1 MALASDVDNIRYN
14 GTGRAYAGTVGGTN
28 PGVDLGELENFTMS
42 VKVTTEKMKSTRN
55 AARATIIET
64 ETEREATLSFGLRE
78 QSEENLQ
85 MALLGG
91 TVNTLNQTASYADGI
106 SKTWVLNEFV
116 DLGFLNVFRI
126 KASGTITGT
135 LAAGDTVT
143 GDVSTKTGKIAWV
156 SNTAGVDYLLLY
168 HVTGAFT
175 SDTKLSKDV
184 DNYLTLS
191 GYETEE
197 DVVITDT
204 AGTTLRVQGTDYDI
218 DPDYGYVRKIANIA
232 DSDKLYFDYEAVTK
246 KYLWAMSAGSVTKRL
261 VFVTDGD
268 DSGPRQRYTFHKVQL
283 NLNGDVSL
291 LGEKAA
297 LLNVTGTVLAD
308 TSQSSGQEYYKVEMM
323 S

>member
-1 MALASDVDNIRYN
+1 MALASNVDNIRYN
-14 GTGRAYAGTVGGTN
+14 GTGRAYAGTVGGSN
-28 PGVDLGELENFTMS
+28 PGADLGELENFTMS

-55 AARATIIET
+55 AARATILET

-78 QSEENLQ
+78 QSEENLK

-91 TVNTLNQTASYADGI
+91 TVNTLNQSASNADGI
-106 SKTWVLNEFV
+106 SKTWVLNEFI
-116 DLGFLNVFRI
+116 DLGYLNVFRV

-156 SNTAGVDYLLLY
+156 NTSGDDWVLLY
-168 HVTGAFT
+168 AVSGAFT

-218 DPDYGYVRKIANIA
+218 DPDYGYVRKLANIA
-232 DSDKLYFDYEAVTK
+232 DSDKLYFDYEAVSK

-261 VFVTDGD
+261 VFVTDAD
-268 DSGPRQRYTFHKVQL
+268 DQGPRQRYTFHKVQI
-283 NLNGDVSL
+283 NLNGDINL

-297 LLNVTGTVLAD
+297 LLNVTGSVLAD
-308 TSQSSGQEYYKVEMM
+308 TSQASGQEYYKVEMM

>member
-1 MALASDVDNIRYN
+1 MALASDTGNIRYN
-14 GTGRAYAGTVGGTN
+14 GTGRAYAGTVGGSN

-42 VKVTTEKMKSTRN
+42 VKVTTEKVKSTRN
-55 AARATIIET
+55 AARVTILET

-91 TVNTLNQTASYADGI
+91 TVNTLNQTAGYADAI
-106 SKTWVLNEFV
+106 TKTWTLNEFI
-116 DLGFLNVFRI
+116 DLGYLNVFRV

-143 GDVSTKTGKIAWV
+143 GDASTKSGKVAWV
-156 SNTAGVDYLLLY
+156 NTSGDDWLLLY
-168 HVTGAFT
+168 NVTGAFT

-184 DNYLTLS
+184 DNYITLS

-218 DPDYGYVRKIANIA
+218 DPDYGYVRKLANIA
-232 DSDKLYFDYEAVTK
+232 DSDKLYFDYEAVSK

-268 DSGPRQRYTFHKVQL
+268 DSGPRQRYTFHKVQI
-283 NLNGDVSL
+283 NLNGDINL

-297 LLNVTGTVLAD
+297 LLNVTGTVLGD
-308 TSQSSGQEYYKVEMM
+308 TTQSSGQEYYKVEMM